1 MPIRINLLAE
11 AQALEEIRR
20 RDPAKRAVLIAV
32 VLVMAVLVWSG
43 SLQMKLMSDNA
54 KLSRLQTS
62 LNMRT
67 NEYLQILNSQK
78 QLAETDGKL
87 TALHQITTNRFLQA
101 NLLNALQ
108 RATMEGVQ
116 LSRLRLDQ
124 NFTVTPEV
132 KGKMVDDRLVP
143 GKPGGSTERITLIL
157 DARDT
162 SPNPGGEVINRFKEK
177 IAHHPYF
184 QQQHISTNDIMLR
197 NLSAPQV
204 DTESGRAIVQF
215 SFECRYPE
223 RLR

>member
-32 VLVMAVLVWSG
+32 VLVFAVLVWSG

-62 LNMRT
+62 LNNRT

-87 TALHQITTNRFLQA
+87 AALHQMTTNRFLQA

-116 LSRLRLDQ
+116 ISHLRLDQ
-124 NFTVTPEV
+124 NFSVIPEV
-132 KGKMVDDRLVP
+132 KGKP
-143 GKPGGSTERITLIL
+143 AGTSERITLVL
-157 DARDT
+157 DAKDT
-162 SPNPGGEVINRFKEK
+162 SPNPGGEVINRFKET
-177 IAHHPYF
+177 IARNPYF
-184 QQQHISTNDIMLR
+184 QQQHISTNDILLR

-204 DTESGRAIVQF
+204 DTDSGRAVVQF
-215 SFECRYPE
+215 SFECRFPE